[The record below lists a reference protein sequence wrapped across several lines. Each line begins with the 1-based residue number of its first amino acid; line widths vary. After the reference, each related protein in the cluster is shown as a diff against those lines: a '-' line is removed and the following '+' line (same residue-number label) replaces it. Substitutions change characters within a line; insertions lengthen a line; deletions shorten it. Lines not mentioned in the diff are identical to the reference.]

1 MRQVQKFS
9 ARHATRKKKFQK
21 SCSKPTQ
28 VFARRT
34 KTVPWWFRQIFWKK
48 NFFSSLDQFFGAVS
62 FDPSLSLAWKISV
75 RILIGTQDSVVQDS
89 STIRIVP
96 SARGYSSETNLGC
109 CVLNP
114 QIMLRPGVVEAALRE
129 MAKTINNKNY
139 KTKWIKIKKKFLL
152 LLFRQWPPSTARI
165 HTVTWK
171 GYPHRVTLL
180 HMRGLWGPIVHPL
193 TARPFTQIMYRQR
206 LSSAS
211 CSFAT

>member
-75 RILIGTQDSVVQDS
+75 RILIGTQDSVVTWKFGDQNCS
-89 STIRIVP
+89 V
-96 SARGYSSETNLGC
+96 SAWVFQWNELGRGS
-109 CVLNP
+109 VLNP

-129 MAKTINNKNY
+129 IQVKY
-139 KTKWIKIKKKFLL
+139 
-152 LLFRQWPPSTARI
+152 S
-165 HTVTWK
+165 
-171 GYPHRVTLL
+171 
-180 HMRGLWGPIVHPL
+180 
-193 TARPFTQIMYRQR
+193 
-206 LSSAS
+206 
-211 CSFAT
+211 